1 MKVLLCLAVLLSRT
15 RTKEAK
21 DPGIIREK
29 LFPGLSLEKEMATHS
44 SIIAWRFLWT
54 DEAGRL

>member
-54 DEAGRL
+54 DEPGRL